1 MSQSVT
7 SDPTSIAD
15 ASTVVMRNTSDV
27 QYNHKYN
34 RSSSSA
40 AAAAAINR
48 SYTDEELTIAN
59 NLRERKKNEG
69 SRRALL
75 MDHPNAHDDDNDND
89 KTDTDDCSSSA
100 SVETGAAVKSLYGNQ
115 KHHKSSRSKM
125 LPSVNEDDVMVVESN
140 ANGNGKVKE
149 DTANG
154 TSDENE
160 SSLLSLLN
168 FSKPIVP
175 RSSSLGRKK
184 IVFAFIV
191 MFAVIGMIVAILF
204 GAGVFEDDSSGDV
217 QEGLGREDYIN
228 VFADI
233 SPRNLL
239 DTEGTDQYRA
249 LDWIMSVDKLNVTD
263 DEARLKQR
271 YTLCVFFYSLN
282 GEDWLLNTSWL
293 DGNEDECIWYGVTC
307 GQDQHMIERIEIE
320 SNMLEGSLP
329 EEFAKGLPTLSYFNL
344 GQNRINGSL
353 SKNFAD
359 LRNLSVLSLWD
370 NTLSGT
376 IPIHLFDISKLKI
389 LNLKDNALSGSIH
402 ITIDR
407 LEYLEELDL
416 GGNRLDANIPS
427 EIGQVK
433 NLRRLDLTSN
443 FLVYS
448 IPSTIGLLTSLE
460 YMLLS
465 NNALTGTI
473 PSEIVFL
480 QSLVQLR
487 LDSNDLDGLVP
498 STIGNIT
505 SLTLLKINDN
515 MLSGSIP
522 SSLCYA
528 NATISADCGINN
540 TIICECCTTCFD

>member
-1 MSQSVT
+1 L
-7 SDPTSIAD
+7 A
-15 ASTVVMRNTSDV
+15 
-27 QYNHKYN
+27 
-34 RSSSSA
+34 
-40 AAAAAINR
+40 
-48 SYTDEELTIAN
+48 IAN

-75 MDHPNAHDDDNDND
+75 MDHPNARDSNDNDNN
-89 KTDTDDCSSSA
+89 DTDDCSSSA

-115 KHHKSSRSKM
+115 KYLKSSRSKM
-125 LPSVNEDDVMVVESN
+125 LPSVNEDDVMGAESN
-140 ANGNGKVKE
+140 AQGNGKVKE
-149 DTANG
+149 DAGNEA
-154 TSDENE
+154 SDENE

-175 RSSSLGRKK
+175 SSSSFGRKK

-191 MFAVIGMIVAILF
+191 MFSVIGIIVAILF
-204 GAGVFEDDSSGDV
+204 GAGVFEDDSSEDA
-217 QEGLGREDYIN
+217 QEGWGREDYIN
-228 VFADI
+228 VLAVV

-239 DTEGTDQYRA
+239 DTVGSDQYRA

-263 DEARLKQR
+263 DEDRLKQR

-293 DGNEDECIWYGVTC
+293 DGNENECTWYGVTC
-307 GQDQHMIERIEIE
+307 GQDQRMIERIEIE
-320 SNMLEGSLP
+320 SNMLAGSLP
-329 EEFAKGLPTLSYFNL
+329 EELAKGLPTLSYFNL
-344 GQNRINGSL
+344 EQNGIHGSL

-359 LRNLSVLSLWD
+359 LRNLSVLSLRD

-433 NLRRLDLTSN
+433 YLRKLDLTSN
-443 FLVYS
+443 LLVSS
-448 IPSTIGLLTSLE
+448 IPSTIGRLTSLE
-460 YMLLS
+460 YMILS

-473 PSEIVFL
+473 PSEIEFL
-480 QSLVQLR
+480 QSLIQLR
-487 LDSNDLDGLVP
+487 LDKNNLQGQVS

-515 MLSGSIP
+515 M
-522 SSLCYA
+522 
-528 NATISADCGINN
+528 
-540 TIICECCTTCFD
+540 